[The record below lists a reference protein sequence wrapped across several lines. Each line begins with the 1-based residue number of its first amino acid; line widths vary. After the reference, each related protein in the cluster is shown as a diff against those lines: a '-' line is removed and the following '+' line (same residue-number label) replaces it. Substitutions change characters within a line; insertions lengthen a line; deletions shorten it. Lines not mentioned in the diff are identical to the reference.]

1 MRNGC
6 KLHVGNLS
14 YDTDVP
20 EVERKFERFGKLLD
34 VYIPMDNYHGKSKG
48 FAFVTFEDA
57 DDAYDAMRDLDG
69 IELDGRR
76 ISVEYA
82 KGRRS
87 VRSDFRRRYR

>member
-1 MRNGC
+1 M
-6 KLHVGNLS
+6 
-14 YDTDVP
+14 
-20 EVERKFERFGKLLD
+20 D
-34 VYIPMDNYHGKSKG
+34 VYIPIDNYHGKSKG
-48 FAFVTFEDA
+48 FAFVTFDDA

-87 VRSDFRRRYR
+87 NPGDFRRERRYHR